1 MRQGKEISSVKNS
14 IQTRLS
20 GVMLL
25 VLVFALGINVFI
37 FKQIHT
43 AVTRIDAVFSSNTAV
58 NELSESLEQVE
69 STVYE
74 YLNTKSTQALENYYR
89 YEQNYKNLIEEL
101 NDRNL
106 DNEVKMLEKNI
117 RRMSE
122 SYLEQTNETVQ
133 AKRGR
138 NVEKY
143 KTSYE
148 DENELYE
155 YINVYIYKLNNL
167 RFKTNSANYQLLL
180 SAMNVLYKLCIFVML
195 VVYALG
201 LAVTTLLVRNMIRPL
216 TALSNTA
223 HEVAKGNLNVP
234 QLPVVVEDEVGVVTR
249 SFNQMLESIR
259 QNIEQLKESMER
271 QAQMK
276 ERELLMETHLKE
288 AQLKYLQAQINPHFL
303 FNSLNAG
310 AQLAMMGDADNTG
323 IFLEKMADFFRYNVR
338 KMEEDAMLWE
348 EIGAVDNY
356 IYILNVRFAGDITYI
371 KEVDEGIDNIRIPS
385 MILQPLVEN
394 AVQHGIHDC
403 METGWIRMEIHRN
416 GEMLDVTVSDNGA
429 GMTEEMIAR
438 VMAGRA
444 DQNEE
449 DRFSTGIAVR
459 NVIDRLQLYYKEENM
474 FTIESDGPG
483 KGTRVHII
491 LPVYKDE
498 LE

>member
-180 SAMNVLYKLCIFVML
+180 LAMNVLYKLCIFVML

-271 QAQMK
+271 
-276 ERELLMETHLKE
+276 
-288 AQLKYLQAQINPHFL
+288 QAQINPHFL

-459 NVIDRLQLYYKEENM
+459 NVIDRLQLYYKEENL

>member
-1 MRQGKEISSVKNS
+1 
-14 IQTRLS
+14 
-20 GVMLL
+20 
-25 VLVFALGINVFI
+25 
-37 FKQIHT
+37 
-43 AVTRIDAVFSSNTAV
+43 
-58 NELSESLEQVE
+58 
-69 STVYE
+69 
-74 YLNTKSTQALENYYR
+74 
-89 YEQNYKNLIEEL
+89 
-101 NDRNL
+101 
-106 DNEVKMLEKNI
+106 
-117 RRMSE
+117 
-122 SYLEQTNETVQ
+122 
-133 AKRGR
+133 
-138 NVEKY
+138 
-143 KTSYE
+143 
-148 DENELYE
+148 
-155 YINVYIYKLNNL
+155 
-167 RFKTNSANYQLLL
+167 
-180 SAMNVLYKLCIFVML
+180 
-195 VVYALG
+195 
-201 LAVTTLLVRNMIRPL
+201 
-216 TALSNTA
+216 
-223 HEVAKGNLNVP
+223 
-234 QLPVVVEDEVGVVTR
+234 
-249 SFNQMLESIR
+249 
-259 QNIEQLKESMER
+259 
-271 QAQMK
+271 
-276 ERELLMETHLKE
+276 
-288 AQLKYLQAQINPHFL
+288 
-303 FNSLNAG
+303 
-310 AQLAMMGDADNTG
+310 MMGDADNTG

-438 VMAGRA
+438 AGRA

-459 NVIDRLQLYYKEENM
+459 NVIDRLQLYYKEENL